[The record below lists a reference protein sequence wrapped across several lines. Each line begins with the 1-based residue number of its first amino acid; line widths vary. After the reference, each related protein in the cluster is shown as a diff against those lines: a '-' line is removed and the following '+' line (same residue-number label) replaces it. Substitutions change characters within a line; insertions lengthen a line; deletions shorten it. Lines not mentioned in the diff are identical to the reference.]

1 MTTIKELK
9 DNLKDMGYF
18 DKDLKNKN
26 KKDLLKLYNSYKFT
40 FPDEICVKTMIELE
54 LLDELPFKNVKNLLE
69 DSETCSF
76 YVTIEYI
83 KIKKHLI
90 NHNMNYDT
98 KFTIHDFYD
107 NSDLIVTKF
116 LTDKQIISALKTQS
130 NITDKINKENEEYEK
145 YQKYQKI
152 HEV

>member
-83 KIKKHLI
+83 KIQKHL
-90 NHNMNYDT
+90 NDDNMYYNIEF
-98 KFTIHDFYD
+98 KIHDFFD

-145 YQKYQKI
+145 YEKI